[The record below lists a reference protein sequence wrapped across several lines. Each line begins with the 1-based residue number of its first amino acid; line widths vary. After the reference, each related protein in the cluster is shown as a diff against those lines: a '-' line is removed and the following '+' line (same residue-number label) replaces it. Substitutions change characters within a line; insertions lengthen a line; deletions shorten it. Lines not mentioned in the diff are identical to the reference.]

1 MAASKK
7 KSSSSSGRRSSGAS
21 RTSRSR
27 RNAKKP
33 IRREIGAFV
42 CVVLALLTILACFG
56 VNAAALNLL
65 SSFFRGLIGAGFYI
79 LPLSFLLGFFILLLH
94 DGRPVALRVS
104 CAFLCAVIV
113 GALVHV
119 IGCKYE
125 PVWTFRLIPD
135 LWSTGIAEQSG
146 GVLSGLIGSLLALLI
161 HRIGAVIV
169 LLAGLFFTVIT
180 SLNMT
185 VSGIIQAIRNR
196 PRVEYEPPK
205 KEHRDPA
212 ETIVNHVAERH
223 NAHVQHA
230 RERRAAA
237 NTFDLPVDDPPLAG
251 GDPPAESSGPSEPA
265 ARRNTP
271 IRPDEYVENS
281 IRSKKQASDRQPE
294 PEPEPAAKPAGTHD
308 YKAQFD
314 ALLAEQQPEA
324 SAVPGA
330 KPESAGPQPTN
341 IIQMPLPKVMP
352 PLVVEHAASAPA
364 PIPAP
369 PPAPVPEPAHQPA
382 PAPAAKD
389 TEQIK
394 KADVQQEAALIGQ
407 QIQQA
412 QPPIPEYAFPPFDL
426 LRSGSGQQHDGTEEM
441 RQNAERLNDTL
452 QSFGIEAHITNVT
465 RGPSVT
471 RYELEL
477 QRGVK
482 LSKVTNLADDIALA
496 LGASGVR
503 IAAIPDKISV
513 VGIEVPNRVVSVVLA
528 RDVIDSPEFIK
539 SKSRISF
546 AVGKDIGGSRI
557 IGDIGK
563 LPHMLIAGTTGSG
576 KSVCMNSLIISL
588 LYKAKPD
595 EVKLIMVDPKMV
607 ELGIYN
613 GIPHLL
619 IPVVTDPK
627 KAAGSLQWAVTE
639 MMRRYRMM
647 ADAGVRDLES
657 YNKLA
662 RSDES
667 DEYEPMPQIVVV
679 IDELADLMLVAAK
692 EVEESICRIA
702 QMGRASG
709 IHLVIAT
716 QRPSADVIT
725 GLMKANIPSR
735 IAFAVASAMESR
747 IILDTSGAEKLV
759 GKGDMLYAPLGQGKP
774 KRVQGCFITDDEV
787 QRVVEFIK
795 SSSQAQYSES
805 VMAEIDK
812 KAAESGKGNGAASA
826 ASSEPAASES
836 DGDEMLPAAVDV
848 ILETGQASV
857 SMLQRRL
864 KLGYARAARIMDE
877 MEERGIVGPFEGSK
891 PRQLLVTKEQWE
903 AMKSGGE
910 PENPPVEEEIP

>member
-1 MAASKK
+1 MASANKR
-7 KSSSSSGRRSSGAS
+7 KSTAS
-21 RTSRSR
+21 RGRKKT
-27 RNAKKP
+27 AKKQAAP
-33 IRREIGAFV
+33 IRREIGAGV
-42 CVVLALLTILACFG
+42 CAVLALLTILCCFRM
-56 VNAAALNLL
+56 NAAFLNLL
-65 SSFFRGLIGAGFYI
+65 TSLFRGLIGAGFYI
-79 LPLSFLLGFFILLLH
+79 LPFSFIMSFLILILH
-94 DGRPVALRVS
+94 DGRPVALRVT
-104 CAFLCAVIV
+104 CTFLTA
-113 GALVHV
+113 A
-119 IGCKYE
+119 
-125 PVWTFRLIPD
+125 
-135 LWSTGIAEQSG
+135 
-146 GVLSGLIGSLLALLI
+146 LIGSLVQLVGGKFAAEWDWSVISALWDGGIDGTAGGVLAGGLASLLEALI
-161 HRIGAVIV
+161 SRVGAVAVVIIGM
-169 LLAGLFFTVIT
+169 LLSLIT

-185 VSGIIQAIRNR
+185 VSSIVTAIKNR
-196 PRVEYEPPK
+196 PRAEYAEPQR
-205 KEHRDPA
+205 EHKDPA
-212 ETIVNHVAERH
+212 QVLVDTVANKHIE
-223 NAHVQHA
+223 HVQ
-230 RERRAAA
+230 RTEQRR
-237 NTFDLPVDDPPLAG
+237 TSRMSEFDLPVDDPPL
-251 GDPPAESSGPSEPA
+251 PEQSGKKDTGKKSAPM
-265 ARRNTP
+265 
-271 IRPDEYVENS
+271 RPDVFVENS
-281 IRSKKQASDRQPE
+281 RRQAKAAEAAPAE
-294 PEPEPAAKPAGTHD
+294 PPQEEQQAPSPAAPEEQAVHTD
-308 YKAQFD
+308 YKSQFD
-314 ALLAEQQPEA
+314 ALIAEQPEPPQEEQPPV
-324 SAVPGA
+324 SNVIPI
-330 KPESAGPQPTN
+330 T
-341 IIQMPLPKVMP
+341 LPHQMP
-352 PLVVEHAASAPA
+352 PLVIDHFDAPKQ
-364 PIPAP
+364 
-369 PPAPVPEPAHQPA
+369 EPK
-382 PAPAAKD
+382 PAPAAQPLPPVELP
-389 TEQIK
+389 EQPEKLK
-394 KADVQQEAALIGQ
+394 KADVQLEAAQIAQEIGQ
-407 QIQQA
+407 QEPQK
-412 QPPIPEYAFPPFDL
+412 PEYEFPPVSL
-426 LRSGSGQQHDGTEEM
+426 LKAGSGQSHDGTEEM
-441 RQNAERLNDTL
+441 RQNAERLSDTL
-452 QSFGIEAHITNVT
+452 QSFGIEAHIINVT

-513 VGIEVPNRVVSVVLA
+513 VGIEVPNRIVSVVMA
-528 RDVIDSPEFIK
+528 REVIDSPEFEK
-539 SKSRISF
+539 CKSRVSF
-546 AVGKDIGGSRI
+546 AVGKDIGGNRI

-563 LPHMLIAGTTGSG
+563 LPHLLIAGTTGSG

-588 LYKAKPD
+588 LYKAKPE
-595 EVKLIMVDPKMV
+595 EVKLIMIDPKMV

-657 YNKLA
+657 YNKQA
-662 RSDES
+662 RASADDEL
-667 DEYEPMPQIVVV
+667 EPMPQIVVV

-747 IILDTSGAEKLV
+747 IILDTAGAEKLV

-787 QRVVEFIK
+787 QEVVSFVK
-795 SSSQAQYSES
+795 ASSEAEYSDS

-812 KAAESGKGNGAASA
+812 KAAESGKSGSGSSGSTAAETDS
-826 ASSEPAASES
+826 S
-836 DGDEMLPAAVDV
+836 DGDEMLPAAVDI

-891 PRQLLVTKEQWE
+891 PRQLLITREQWQAIKDGAPISSE
-903 AMKSGGE
+903 
-910 PENPPVEEEIP
+910 PVEEEIP